1 MARFLGWPPDRVTV
15 GKRALLV
22 QGSWATTWHSIQVI
36 NSASARSAVAKSDD
50 TAYLQQGVRLRDRL
64 VHVIVGPVPLAPE
77 GVQVGTGQ
85 WTWGS
90 PQFDSRSHRYACA
103 WSPRGAT

>member
-50 TAYLQQGVRLRDRL
+50 TAVSISFR
-64 VHVIVGPVPLAPE
+64 ATAE
-77 GVQVGTGQ
+77 GVVHDPAGQQPDAQGTLVVSQAGV
-85 WTWGS
+85 
-90 PQFDSRSHRYACA
+90 QF
-103 WSPRGAT
+103 RGANDLSKHDF